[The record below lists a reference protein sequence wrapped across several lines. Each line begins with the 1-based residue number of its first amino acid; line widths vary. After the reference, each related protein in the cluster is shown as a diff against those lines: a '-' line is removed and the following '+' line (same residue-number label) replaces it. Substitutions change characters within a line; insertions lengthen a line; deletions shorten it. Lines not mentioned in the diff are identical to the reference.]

1 LAIIK
6 IVLLFCWFSY
16 TILYKMRVKKDKA
29 YVVVSAEKERVQGA
43 FPYTPEGKKQA
54 QAYLNKIS
62 KKEKNREFKV
72 KVV

>member
-1 LAIIK
+1 
-6 IVLLFCWFSY
+6 
-16 TILYKMRVKKDKA
+16 MRVKKDKA

>member
-1 LAIIK
+1 RYLVYLI
-6 IVLLFCWFSY
+6 
-16 TILYKMRVKKDKA
+16 TMRVKKDKA

-54 QAYLNKIS
+54 KQYLTKLS
-62 KKEKNREFKV
+62 KKDKTKKFKV